1 MPDKQQQRPWDRA
14 RSSVDNAVCRSPVR
28 LRRQRDRRFQPND
41 LGIRGLNRRQPRRG
55 QRTGRPLVHDFRRRR
70 LRRRCRMGPVRRG
83 RRCRKHLLFEN
94 RKLCYS
100 AESDNTKEPQL
111 GRQATGCPRK
121 TKFFIW
127 IRCNPLKSP
136 ESAKGI
142 QGNTSNLIWICL
154 LFVWRMR
161 SKSGKI
167 GR

>member
-1 MPDKQQQRPWDRA
+1 MLDKQRQRPWDRA
-14 RSSVDNAVCRSPVR
+14 RSSVDNAVYRSPVR
-28 LRRQRDRRFQPND
+28 LRRQRDRRFQRND
-41 LGIRGLNRRQPRRG
+41 LSIRGLNRRQPRRR
-55 QRTGRPLVHDFRRRR
+55 QRTGRAF
-70 LRRRCRMGPVRRG
+70 GPWLSAARARAPMPDGRVRRG

-94 RKLCYS
+94 RNLCYS

-111 GRQATGCPRK
+111 GAASDRLARQ

-142 QGNTSNLIWICL
+142 QGNTSNFIWICL

-161 SKSGKI
+161 SK
-167 GR
+167 

>member
-1 MPDKQQQRPWDRA
+1 MPD
-14 RSSVDNAVCRSPVR
+14 
-28 LRRQRDRRFQPND
+28 
-41 LGIRGLNRRQPRRG
+41 
-55 QRTGRPLVHDFRRRR
+55 
-70 LRRRCRMGPVRRG
+70 GPVGGG

-100 AESDNTKEPQL
+100 AWSDNTKEPQL
-111 GRQATGCPRK
+111 RAASDRLPEE

-142 QGNTSNLIWICL
+142 QGNTSNFICISL
-154 LFVWRMR
+154 LFAWRMR

-167 GR
+167 GGLIGRRWRRPSSGPPGGGPSRERLLLGTSTLRRADVRSSSDNAVDRSSL